1 MLDLAGT
8 RKNSVEPDG
17 SVILTF
23 LIADVRGYTRFTVEQ
38 GDEAAARLASR
49 FADLCEATIGEHNGR
64 VIELRGDEAVCVFL
78 SARDALRGAVALQQ
92 SFRDSVQLDPSLP
105 LAVGM
110 GLDAGDAIAVR
121 GGYRGGALNLAA
133 RLCSIA
139 GGGEILTSETVI
151 GLARKTPGL
160 DYVDRGRVTLKG
172 LPAPVR
178 VLQIAREGKLP
189 AELPPLQPILVA
201 HPTNLP
207 DDSTPFIGREGEIA
221 DIVALLQDPGIRFV
235 SLTGPGGTGKTRLAF
250 QVCNA
255 MLHDFSDGVYFCD
268 LAPLADPDLVLSTIA
283 EALTITQHAG
293 TTLLDAIV
301 AGLQQKRLL
310 LMLDNFEHLLDAS
323 ETVGVL
329 LDRCSDLH
337 VLITSRTPLHL
348 SREHEC
354 AVLPLLVPDLRNV
367 TDLASISRY
376 DSIALFI
383 ERAQAAKS
391 NFIVTDEHALA
402 IAQICARLDG
412 LPLAIELAA
421 ARIKLFP
428 PPALLERLSSRLSL
442 LTGGAKDKPTRQQT
456 LRGAIDWSYSLL
468 TVEEQVLFA
477 RLSVFVGGCTFE
489 APETVFNPDGDLNL
503 LNEMASLV
511 DQSLIRQEG
520 EDEPRF
526 SMFETIREYASD
538 KLIERGEE
546 ALIREAHAIHYLEMA
561 ERAELDGTAG
571 VGWFRRLDSEF
582 PNIAAATTHFL
593 DGGQAESALRLIS
606 PLYPYWNTRSYARL
620 AHRWLEIGLQHGEA
634 LSIPVRARALL
645 ALGGISLISIGDIPR
660 AIVSLTD
667 AVPLLREMGDD
678 MRTVRARI
686 WLGMCATE
694 TGKYEEAETELTA
707 ALNLAREIHHDHGVS
722 VALAQLGNF
731 ARARKDFPSALKWYE
746 EALFIARVQDD
757 SKVLSSLL
765 MFMADLLIVSGR
777 LEEAE
782 AHYEE
787 ALVRAEKVEW
797 QSVAAGAI
805 AGLGLADLLQ
815 GRHDLARKRFREA
828 LLLSQASEDEW
839 TVLLVLLHM
848 AALATVLGEV
858 ERAGILLGAE
868 AGLRETLNLPL
879 EPLWQ
884 EEWERTEHSVKHT
897 LGVDGWA
904 RVQAAGRGMSLERIA
919 NYAVADS
926 S

>member
-1 MLDLAGT
+1 VLDLLGS
-8 RKNSVEPDG
+8 RNNLVEPRG
-17 SVILTF
+17 SSILTF

-64 VIELRGDEAVCVFL
+64 VIELRGDEALCVFS

-92 SFRDSVQLDPSLP
+92 CFQDSVQLDPSLP
-105 LAVGM
+105 LTVGM

-139 GGGEILTSETVI
+139 GGGEILASETVI
-151 GLARKTPGL
+151 GLARKTSGL
-160 DYVDRGRVTLKG
+160 AYVDRGRVTLKG
-172 LPAPVR
+172 LAAPVG
-178 VLQIAREGKLP
+178 VLQIAREGELP
-189 AELPPLQPILVA
+189 AELPPLQPVLVN

-207 DDSTPFIGREGEIA
+207 DDSTPFIGREEEIA
-221 DIVALLQDPGIRFV
+221 GIAALLQEPGIRFV
-235 SLTGPGGTGKTRLAF
+235 TLTGLGGTGKTRLALH
-250 QVCNA
+250 VGNA
-255 MLHDFSDGVYFCD
+255 LLHDFSDGVYFCD
-268 LAPLADPDLVLSTIA
+268 LAPLADPDLVLSSIA

-293 TTLLDAIV
+293 ITLLDAIV

-323 ETVGVL
+323 DAVGVL

-337 VLITSRTPLHL
+337 VLITSRIPLHL
-348 SREHEC
+348 SREHEY
-354 AVLPLLVPDLRNV
+354 AVPPLSVPDPRQV
-367 TDLASISRY
+367 TDVASISGY
-376 DSIALFI
+376 DSVALFI
-383 ERAQAAKS
+383 ARARAAKS
-391 NFIVTDEHALA
+391 SFIVTDEHAPTV
-402 IAQICARLDG
+402 AQICARLDG

-428 PPALLERLSSRLSL
+428 PPALLERLSSRLNL
-442 LTGGAKDKPTRQQT
+442 LTGGAKDKPRRQQT

-468 TVEEQVLFA
+468 TAEEQVLFA
-477 RLSVFVGGCTFE
+477 RLSVFVGGSTLE
-489 APETVFNPDGDLNL
+489 AAETVFNPEGDLNL
-503 LNEMASLV
+503 LDKIASLV

-546 ALIREAHAIHYLEMA
+546 ALIRDAHAFHYMEMA
-561 ERAELDGTAG
+561 ERAELDGTA
-571 VGWFRRLDSEF
+571 VVDSFRRLDSEF
-582 PNIAAATTHFL
+582 ANIAAATAHFL
-593 DGGQAESALRLIS
+593 DGGQAESALRLVS

-620 AHRWLEIGLQHGEA
+620 AHRWLEIGLQYGKV

-645 ALGGISLISIGDIPR
+645 ALGGISLVSIGNIPR

-667 AVPLLREMGDD
+667 AIPLLREMGDD
-678 MRTVRARI
+678 VGTVRARI

-694 TGKYEEAETELTA
+694 AGEYEEAETELTA
-707 ALNLAREIHHDHGVS
+707 ALKLAREIHHGHGVS

-731 ARARKDFPSALKWYE
+731 ARARKDFTSALKWCE
-746 EALFIARVQDD
+746 EALFIARVQGD

-765 MFMADLLIVSGR
+765 MFMADLLIVGGR
-777 LEEAE
+777 LQEAE

-787 ALVRAEKVEW
+787 ALVRAEEVEW

-805 AGLGLADLLQ
+805 AGLGLIDLLQ
-815 GRHDLARKRFREA
+815 GRHDLAGERFRKA

-848 AALATVLGEV
+848 AALATALGEV

-868 AGLRETLNLPL
+868 AGLRETLNIPL

-897 LGVDGWA
+897 LGDNGWA
-904 RVQAAGRGMSLERIA
+904 RVQAEGRGMSLERIA
-919 NYAVADS
+919 SYAVADS